1 MATTTYDTT
10 RGIAI
15 NGITKMQNAIK
26 KYKREVDSAC
36 DAALNF
42 SGYKSMVNNAIKGTN
57 AQKKLES
64 EMNKIKDY
72 QASLV
77 RELDRFSSKLDNIK
91 SQYVSQDSKF
101 TFKSPQ

>member
-15 NGITKMQNAIK
+15 NGITKMQAAIK
-26 KYKREVDSAC
+26 TYRSEVDSAC

-64 EMNKIKDY
+64 KMNTIKNQ
-72 QASLV
+72 QAALV
-77 RELDRFSSKLDNIK
+77 RKLDQFSSKLDNIK
-91 SQYVSQDSKF
+91 SQYQSQDSKF
-101 TFKSPQ
+101 TF

>member
-1 MATTTYDTT
+1 
-10 RGIAI
+10 
-15 NGITKMQNAIK
+15 
-26 KYKREVDSAC
+26 
-36 DAALNF
+36 
-42 SGYKSMVNNAIKGTN
+42 MVNNAIKGTN
-57 AQKKLES
+57 AQRKLES

-91 SQYVSQDSKF
+91 SQYQDQDSKF